1 MNQNQTLLTAGE
13 SRVVRRQPRG
23 TINRRACEKCRQL
36 KIKCDGDAEKDSPCT
51 NCDAGTCV
59 FDKSPRK
66 NRQVE
71 KLNTQVNNL
80 EKSLK
85 QTHNDFK
92 QKSEQLKYTIEILKL
107 EKQIQSL
114 LFDCYNYFNNC
125 QESQEIYGQLR
136 KSIEES
142 RCTQLCLQLM
152 KAFLEKLLRNEDP
165 NTIISSLKMIAEN
178 TLSCC
183 EPESSFTI
191 ISPELYDEIA
201 RMQLSPELNNSS
213 INTTTSMSGSVSPS
227 PSLSGTVTNG
237 MASGIATMT
246 LQSPIP
252 GTGSDDGS
260 EIGGSP
266 FAPSAS
272 PIFPNPDAQYYA
284 QQNSFLSPTIV
295 LASNVNVDS
304 QNNTSG
310 LDFFTFGVDVN
321 QNSFDVYYQ
330 NNQE

>member
-1 MNQNQTLLTAGE
+1 
-13 SRVVRRQPRG
+13 RRQPRG

-36 KIKCDGDAEKDSPCT
+36 KIKCDGDAEKDLPCT

-80 EKSLK
+80 EISLR

-114 LFDCYNYFNNC
+114 LFDCYDYFNNC
-125 QESQEIYGQLR
+125 QENQEIYGQLR

-142 RCTQLCLQLM
+142 RCTKLYLQLM
-152 KAFLEKLLRNEDP
+152 KAFLEKLLRNEDS

-183 EPESSFTI
+183 EPESSFMI
-191 ISPELYDEIA
+191 IPPELYDQIVQ
-201 RMQLSPELNNSS
+201 MQFASELNNSS
-213 INTTTSMSGSVSPS
+213 INTATSMSGSVSPS
-227 PSLSGTVTNG
+227 PTNG
-237 MASGIATMT
+237 MASGIATMS

-260 EIGGSP
+260 EISGSP

-272 PIFPNPDAQYYA
+272 PIFPSPDAQYFA
-284 QQNSFLSPTIV
+284 QQNSYLSPTIV
-295 LASNVNVDS
+295 ISQNVDS
-304 QNNTSG
+304 QNNAAGTIDFVY
-310 LDFFTFGVDVN
+310 LDVSPNNTFGD
-321 QNSFDVYYQ
+321 
-330 NNQE
+330 